1 MTIPDTTSGIFFVY
15 LHHMRT
21 LLFFVLLLIGL
32 VGYTQTN
39 SHQYMNVTIHTNSQ
53 NYLPSFQ
60 DIQIVLY
67 EVDTFGVATIV
78 NPNNYTLSVQANQ
91 YVFNFGFKQYN
102 QVVVYIKVLP
112 NGRLH
117 NKFLSTFGTSSGS
130 INRATRVIIPNI
142 LGGNNT
148 ITHHVYMIPKIISLE
163 SNSIYID

>member
-1 MTIPDTTSGIFFVY
+1 
-15 LHHMRT
+15 
-21 LLFFVLLLIGL
+21 
-32 VGYTQTN
+32 
-39 SHQYMNVTIHTNSQ
+39 MNVTIHTNSQ

-67 EVDTFGVATIV
+67 EVDTFGVATVV

-102 QVVVYIKVLP
+102 PVVVYIKVLP

-142 LGGNNT
+142 LGGNNMT
-148 ITHHVYMIPKIISLE
+148 THHVYMIPKIISRE

>member
-1 MTIPDTTSGIFFVY
+1 
-15 LHHMRT
+15 MRK
-21 LLFFVLLLIGL
+21 LLTFVLLLIGL

-39 SHQYMNVTIHTNSQ
+39 LHQYMKVTIHTNSQ

-67 EVDTFGVATIV
+67 EVDTFGITTVI
-78 NPNNYTLSVQANQ
+78 NPNNYTLSAQANQ
-91 YVFNFGFKQYN
+91 YVFNFFFKQLKPI
-102 QVVVYIKVLP
+102 VVYIKVLP
-112 NGRLH
+112 SGRLH

-130 INRATRVIIPNI
+130 INRATRVIVPNI

-148 ITHHVYMIPKIISLE
+148 ITHDVYMIPKIISRE